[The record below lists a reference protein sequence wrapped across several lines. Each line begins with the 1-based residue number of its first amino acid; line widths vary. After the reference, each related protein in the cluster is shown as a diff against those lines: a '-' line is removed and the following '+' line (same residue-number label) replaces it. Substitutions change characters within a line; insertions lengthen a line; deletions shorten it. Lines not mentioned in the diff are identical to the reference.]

1 MNGIVIR
8 CDGSGVVGFGHVSR
22 CLSLA
27 EALRE
32 QGVRPTFAMR
42 ALDETFVAPV
52 RAARFPV
59 VLIPHSAPVSDR
71 LGAEDATAVR
81 EAAAASGASA
91 VVVDHYGADEAYF
104 ADLRS
109 SGLGLGV
116 VDDTGERD
124 LATADWVL
132 NQNLGAEDHA
142 RPRHGRPT
150 LAGPE
155 YALLRPEF
163 ARARERMSRT
173 FAPDDRRVI
182 VTLGGGDVAEATASV
197 LDELESVEMD
207 LDIRVLA
214 RRRLQIPRRSR
225 HSLSV
230 LQDPRD
236 VPDHMAWADVSVNAG
251 GSTSWELACLAVPMV
266 VLSFSPDQE
275 QNAVALQRERVAVR
289 PRDEGHGGLAQTVR
303 TLLGDAPLRRGMSS
317 RAAALVDGKGAGRAA
332 RSLIETFSTQRSRA

>member
-1 MNGIVIR
+1 
-8 CDGSGVVGFGHVSR
+8 
-22 CLSLA
+22 
-27 EALRE
+27 
-32 QGVRPTFAMR
+32 
-42 ALDETFVAPV
+42 
-52 RAARFPV
+52 
-59 VLIPHSAPVSDR
+59 
-71 LGAEDATAVR
+71 
-81 EAAAASGASA
+81 
-91 VVVDHYGADEAYF
+91 
-104 ADLRS
+104 
-109 SGLGLGV
+109 
-116 VDDTGERD
+116 
-124 LATADWVL
+124 
-132 NQNLGAEDHA
+132 
-142 RPRHGRPT
+142 
-150 LAGPE
+150 
-155 YALLRPEF
+155 
-163 ARARERMSRT
+163 MSRT